1 MMHET
6 ILRLIEIPIFSLII
20 YLACRYFF
28 RGSVVFRAMLFAGLF
43 ALWCGEGTA
52 LCYPYGDK
60 VWWARPA
67 LYSSE
72 LVFGV
77 MLARYYV
84 RLLRRPLQAAKAR
97 LERICGGDLREGDD
111 ALNGMQGE
119 IHALHVSMGEL
130 QQSLV
135 RILGEI
141 QSSAG
146 VLEGASS
153 KLHEAAEELSA
164 GATEQAESL
173 GEVDTSLDVIT
184 QSAAESAGT
193 AKEASEKAQVAHGQ
207 MLEVKRQAEEALQA
221 TERIGAEIAVIND
234 IANQTNILAL
244 NAAVEAAH
252 AGDSGKGFAVVA
264 TEVRK
269 LAERSRDTAQ
279 KIAELAGKSLNSA
292 RSTDAVIHE
301 MIPNLE
307 SARACTDGIS
317 SSSAGQQERIGELD
331 RAVDQVNRVARAN
344 TEASEELTENAEW
357 VLAQSGKL
365 REAIG
370 YFKL

>member
-6 ILRLIEIPIFSLII
+6 ILRLIEIPFFSVII

-28 RGSVVFRAMLFAGLF
+28 RGSVVYRAMLFAGLF

-67 LYSSE
+67 LYTSE

-97 LERICGGDLREGDD
+97 LERICSGDLREGDD

-164 GATEQAESL
+164 GATEQADSL
-173 GEVDTSLDVIT
+173 GEVDTSN
-184 QSAAESAGT
+184 EYFGT
-193 AKEASEKAQVAHGQ
+193 ECGGRGGARWGF
-207 MLEVKRQAEEALQA
+207 RQ
-221 TERIGAEIAVIND
+221 RVCRGGHRGAE
-234 IANQTNILAL
+234 
-244 NAAVEAAH
+244 
-252 AGDSGKGFAVVA
+252 AGGEKPRHGAKDCGACG
-264 TEVRK
+264 EVSH
-269 LAERSRDTAQ
+269 LGAQ
-279 KIAELAGKSLNSA
+279 
-292 RSTDAVIHE
+292 H
-301 MIPNLE
+301 
-307 SARACTDGIS
+307 
-317 SSSAGQQERIGELD
+317 
-331 RAVDQVNRVARAN
+331 
-344 TEASEELTENAEW
+344 
-357 VLAQSGKL
+357 
-365 REAIG
+365 
-370 YFKL
+370 